1 MKIFAFDIGDR
12 WTGVAVSDPDALFAR
27 PYTTIETKDLIT
39 FISDELA
46 KEQLKTMVVGYPQ
59 TLRGTESEQT
69 RKTVDLVKE
78 LEREFPTIEWV
89 LWDERLTSRQAQT
102 ISKKGSKNIQVQKE
116 EKLKEHARAAAF
128 ILMSYLERL
137 QFQKSSH
144 Y

>member
-12 WTGVAVSDPDALFAR
+12 WTGVAASDPDALFAR
-27 PYTTIETKDLIT
+27 PYTTIETKDLIE
-39 FISDELA
+39 FISDLLA
-46 KEQLKTMVVGYPQ
+46 KEKLKTMVVGYPQ

-69 RKTVDLVKE
+69 RKTVDLAKE
-78 LEREFPTIEWV
+78 LEREFPTIEWI

-102 ISKKGSKNIQVQKE
+102 ISKKGSKSIQAQKE

-137 QFQKSSH
+137 QFQRS
-144 Y
+144 